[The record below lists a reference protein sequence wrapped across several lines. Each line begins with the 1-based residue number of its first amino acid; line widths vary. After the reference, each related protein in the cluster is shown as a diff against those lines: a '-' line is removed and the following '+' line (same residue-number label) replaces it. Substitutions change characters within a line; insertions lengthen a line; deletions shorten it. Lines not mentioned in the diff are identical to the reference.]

1 MIKSATQLAA
11 VMWLALVLSGCV
23 VANAIVEP
31 YTDLKFEAKSNIN
44 PDDSGRSSPL
54 VVRVYELS
62 SADSFRDA
70 SFFELYDDA
79 KAALEDDLL
88 GSTEVIVRP
97 GREFIH
103 ELRLHK
109 ATTYLGV
116 IGAFRD
122 IENADWKMT
131 LRADARGYKNRNIL
145 INNRSITRADGQ
157 MPSLP
162 ELNTEPEKGIQKSW
176 SELPE

>member
-1 MIKSATQLAA
+1 MMKSATQLIAT
-11 VMWLALVLSGCV
+11 MWLTLVLGGCV

-31 YTDLKFEAKSNIN
+31 YTDLNFRADSKIN

-62 SADSFRDA
+62 SVDSFRDA

-79 KAALEDDLL
+79 EATLGDDLL
-88 GSTEVIVRP
+88 GSAEVIIRP

-103 ELRLHK
+103 ELRLQK
-109 ATTYLGV
+109 ATTHLGI

-122 IENADWKMT
+122 IENADWKLT

-145 INNRSITRADGQ
+145 INNRSITRAEG
-157 MPSLP
+157 
-162 ELNTEPEKGIQKSW
+162 
-176 SELPE
+176 